1 MASTRSISLEQQ
13 PGRND
18 WENEAVFR
26 RNCLPPRSYFIPS
39 TALVLNGKWD
49 FHYAPTPWDAPDN
62 LQDDHPSL
70 PETSWSSIEVPGHWQ
85 LQGFGHPH
93 YTNVQ
98 LPIPVCPPYVPTE
111 NPTGTYRKLFRV
123 PVDWDKS
130 SLLCLRFDGVDSAYH
145 LRVNG
150 ALVGYAQGSRNAS
163 EFDITEY
170 IDWERENEV
179 SVTVYQWSDATY
191 IEDQDQWWLSGIFR
205 DVHLIPFPF
214 DSYIRDWFI
223 RTDFDNAFDNGTLK
237 AEIELSKPTS
247 GFVRLTVKGLS
258 HNKGTI
264 VAETESILDPES
276 AKLSIDLNV
285 SSPEKWTAETP
296 NLYQVEITL
305 AHGESFYSVH
315 QSVGFRKIELLN
327 GLICV
332 NGKPIRFRGVNRHD
346 HHPHRGR
353 AVPLEFIRRD
363 LVLMKQHNINAIRCS
378 HYPPDPRFFQLADEL
393 GFWVIDEADLECH
406 GFLRSVSRALNL
418 SKSMTYG
425 EKRDLVFGRS
435 AEYISNNPSWQ
446 AAYLDRAESMFHR
459 DKNHTSVVIWSL
471 GNESFYG
478 QNHDSMYT
486 LLREKDPSR
495 LLHYEG
501 DIDAKHADMYSR
513 MYLTMD
519 ELESHAEALGFGKD
533 GSFEKPIILCE
544 YGHAMGNGPGG
555 LEDYEERF
563 RKYPRLQGGF
573 IWEWANHG
581 LWKQEPEKG
590 FYAFGGDFGEFP
602 HDGTFAMGGLCSSA
616 HDPTPGLLEYK
627 SVIQPV
633 RAEFVDGEL
642 LVHNMHDFVGLGH
655 LTATFKVEELGTRS
669 SILASGKLD
678 LPLIAAGSMAKIPL
692 PEGITSIESEYE
704 VLLTVLFYLSFDT
717 AWAQSGH
724 EVACAQFTLSEAART
739 PSPLQDAVLSNPS
752 AGLSTTSVGTMLKV
766 NGPNWEVEFDKI
778 RGYLKSWTCSGV
790 SLLEQNPV
798 TKVAMIPSIWRPP
811 TNNDV
816 PSAVPE
822 WERYGVEVMT
832 SQKRSFIFE
841 SNEYGVVVEAET
853 YLSPTILDWGLI
865 CRTVYKI
872 SPSGSLE
879 IRVNLVPRGYSPP
892 DVPRIGID
900 LRMNR
905 ALDRVRWLGLG
916 PGESYPDK
924 RSSQKRGI
932 WSATS
937 VSDLQVPYDLPQ
949 ENGNRMETRWLTLSN
964 AYGLGIRTTSI
975 QSGERD
981 EFNWTATRHSAKTI
995 QGAKHPCD
1003 LVEEDATILR
1013 LDAEVAG
1020 VGTGACGPGVAE
1032 RHLVGLREMEFGF
1045 KLEALSNGSL

>member
-1 MASTRSISLEQQ
+1 MASTRGISLEHQL
-13 PGRND
+13 GRND

-26 RNCLPPRSYFIPS
+26 RNCLPPRCYFIPT
-39 TALVLNGKWD
+39 TALALNGKWD

-62 LQDDHPSL
+62 LQGEPPAVS
-70 PETSWSSIEVPGHWQ
+70 ETSWNSIEVPGHWQ
-85 LQGFGHPH
+85 LQGYGHPH

-111 NPTGTYRKLFRV
+111 NPTGTYRKRFHV
-123 PVDWDKS
+123 PSDWDRS

-150 ALVGYAQGSRNAS
+150 VLVGYAQGSRNAS

-179 SVTVYQWSDATY
+179 SLTVYQWSDATY

-205 DVHLIPFPF
+205 D
-214 DSYIRDWFI
+214 IRDWFI
-223 RTDFDNAFDNGTLK
+223 RTEFDNAFDNGTLR
-237 AEIELSKPTS
+237 AEVKLSKPGS
-247 GFVRLTVKGLS
+247 GFVRLSVKGLS
-258 HNKGTI
+258 HNKGTVI
-264 VAETESILDPES
+264 AETESILDPES
-276 AKLSIDLNV
+276 TKLSIDLDV
-285 SSPEKWTAETP
+285 PSPKKWTAETP
-296 NLYQVEITL
+296 TLYRVEITL
-305 AHGESFYSVH
+305 ARGETLYTVH
-315 QSVGFRKIELLN
+315 QNIGFRKVELLN

-332 NGKPIRFRGVNRHD
+332 NGKPVQFRGVNRHD

-363 LVLMKQHNINAIRCS
+363 LILMKQHNINAIRCS
-378 HYPPDPRFFQLADEL
+378 HYPPDPRFFQLADEI

-435 AEYISNNPSWQ
+435 AEYISNNPSWK
-446 AAYLDRAESMFHR
+446 AAYLGRAESMFHR

-478 QNHDSMYT
+478 QNHDSMYAF
-486 LLREKDPSR
+486 LRGKDPSR

-501 DIDAKHADMYSR
+501 DIDVKHADMYSR
-513 MYLTMD
+513 MYLTMN
-519 ELESHAEALGFGKD
+519 ELESHAETLGIGED
-533 GSFEKPIILCE
+533 GTFEKPIILCE

-581 LWKQEPEKG
+581 LWKQEGDKG

-602 HDGTFAMGGLCSSA
+602 HDGTFAMGGLCNSA

-633 RAEFVDGEL
+633 RADFVNGTL
-642 LVHNMHDFVGLGH
+642 HVHNMYDFVGLEH
-655 LTATFKVEELGTRS
+655 LAATFKVEELGNDS
-669 SILASGKLD
+669 SILATGRFD
-678 LPLIAAGSMAKIPL
+678 LPLIDAGSTTSLSL
-692 PEGITSIESEYE
+692 PKAIAGLKSDHE
-704 VLLTVLFYLSFDT
+704 VLLTIRFCFSVDT
-717 AWAQSGH
+717 SWAQSGH
-724 EVACAQFTLSEAART
+724 EVAWAQFTLSEATHA
-739 PSPLQDAVLSNPS
+739 PSPLQDAALSNPS
-752 AGLSTTSVGTMLKV
+752 SGLSMTSTGTTVKV
-766 NGPNWEVEFDKI
+766 NGSNWEFDFDKI
-778 RGYLKSWTCSGV
+778 RGYLKAWKCSGV
-790 SLLEQNPV
+790 SLLEQDAL

-811 TNNDV
+811 TSNDI

-822 WERYGVEVMT
+822 WERYGFDVMT
-832 SQKRSFIFE
+832 SQKRSFVFKSDE
-841 SNEYGVVVEAET
+841 SGVVVEVET
-853 YLSPTILDWGLI
+853 YLSPAILDWGLI

-879 IRVNLVPRGYSPP
+879 IRVSLVPRGYSPP
-892 DVPRIGID
+892 DVPRIGLD
-900 LRMNR
+900 LRINR
-905 ALDRVRWLGLG
+905 ALDAVRWLGLG

-924 RSSQKRGI
+924 RSSQRRGI
-932 WSATS
+932 WRAGS

-964 AYGLGIRTTSI
+964 AYGLGIRATSI
-975 QSGERD
+975 QGGD
-981 EFNWTATRHSAKTI
+981 DHHFNWTATRHSAKTI
-995 QGAKHPCD
+995 QAAKHPCD

>member
-1 MASTRSISLEQQ
+1 MTTTRGIPLEHH

-26 RNCLPPRSYFIPS
+26 RNCLPPRSYFIPA
-39 TALVLNGKWD
+39 TALLLNGKWN

-62 LQDDHPSL
+62 LEGESAVV
-70 PETSWSSIEVPGHWQ
+70 PEASWNSIEVPGHWQ

-111 NPTGTYRKLFRV
+111 NPTGTYRKRFRV
-123 PVDWDKS
+123 PSDWDRS
-130 SLLCLRFDGVDSAYH
+130 SLLC
-145 LRVNG
+145 
-150 ALVGYAQGSRNAS
+150 SRNAS

-170 IDWERENEV
+170 IDWERDNEV
-179 SVTVYQWSDATY
+179 SITAYQWSDATY

-205 DVHLIPFPF
+205 DVHLIAFPS
-214 DSYIRDWFI
+214 DPYIRDWFL
-223 RTDFDNAFDNGTLK
+223 RTDFDDAFDNGILQ
-237 AEIELSKPTS
+237 ADIELSKRVS
-247 GFVRLTVKGLS
+247 GFVRLSVKGLS
-258 HNKGTI
+258 HNKGAVI
-264 VAETESILDPES
+264 AETEMMLDSES
-276 AKLSIDLNV
+276 TKLNIDLLIPN
-285 SSPEKWTAETP
+285 PKKWTAEAP
-296 NLYQVEITL
+296 NLYRVEIML
-305 AHGESFYSVH
+305 AGSETSYTVH
-315 QSVGFRKIELLN
+315 QNIGFRKVELLN

-332 NGKPIRFRGVNRHD
+332 NRKPIRFRGVNRHD

-363 LVLMKQHNINAIRCS
+363 LILMKQHNINAIRCS

-406 GFLRSVSRALNL
+406 GFLRSISRALNL
-418 SKSMTYG
+418 SKGMTYG

-435 AEYISNNPSWQ
+435 TEYISNNPSWR

-478 QNHDSMYT
+478 QNHDSMYDF
-486 LLREKDPSR
+486 LREKDPSR

-513 MYLTMD
+513 MYLSMD
-519 ELESHAEALGFGKD
+519 DLESHAETLDVGQD
-533 GSFEKPIILCE
+533 GSFDKPIILCE

-581 LWKQEPEKG
+581 LWKQETDRG

-602 HDGTFAMGGLCSSA
+602 HDGTFTMSGLCNSA

-633 RAEFVDGEL
+633 RTEFVDGEL
-642 LVHNMHDFVGLGH
+642 HVHNMHDFVGLDH
-655 LTATFKVEELGTRS
+655 LTATFKVEELGAES
-669 SILASGKLD
+669 SILVAGKLD
-678 LPLIAAGSMAKIPL
+678 LPSTAAGSTTKIPL
-692 PEGITSIESEYE
+692 PKEITGVDSEYE
-704 VLLTVLFYLSFDT
+704 TLLTVRFYLMVDT

-724 EVACAQFTLSEAART
+724 EVAWAQFTLSEASPT
-739 PSPLQDAVLSNPS
+739 ISPSQVIDPAKPGSSLLA
-752 AGLSTTSVGTMLKV
+752 TSVGTTLKV
-766 NGPNWEVEFDKI
+766 NGPNWEFEFDKI
-778 RGYLKSWTCSGV
+778 RGYLKAWKCSGV
-790 SLLEQNPV
+790 SLLEQDPL
-798 TKVAMIPSIWRPP
+798 TKVAIIPSIWRPP
-811 TNNDV
+811 TNNDI

-822 WERYGVEVMT
+822 WERYGVELMT
-832 SQKRSFIFE
+832 SQKRSFVFRSDE
-841 SNEYGVVVEAET
+841 PGVTVEAET
-853 YLSPTILDWGLI
+853 YLSPAVLDWGLI
-865 CRTVYKI
+865 CRAVYKI

-879 IRVNLVPRGYSPP
+879 IRFSLVPRGYSPP
-892 DVPRIGID
+892 DVPRIGLD
-900 LRMNR
+900 LRVNR
-905 ALDRVRWLGLG
+905 ALDAVRWLGLG

-924 RSSQKRGI
+924 RSSQRRSI
-932 WSATS
+932 WSAPS
-937 VSDLQVPYDLPQ
+937 VSKLQVPYDLPQ

-964 AYGLGIRTTSI
+964 EYGLGVRATSI
-975 QSGERD
+975 QGANRD
-981 EFNWTATRHSAKTI
+981 EFNWTATRHSANTI
-995 QGAKHPCD
+995 QVAKHPCD

-1020 VGTGACGPGVAE
+1020 VGTGACGPGVDE
-1032 RHLVGLREMEFGF
+1032 RHLVHMREVEFGF
-1045 KLEALSNGSL
+1045 KLEALP